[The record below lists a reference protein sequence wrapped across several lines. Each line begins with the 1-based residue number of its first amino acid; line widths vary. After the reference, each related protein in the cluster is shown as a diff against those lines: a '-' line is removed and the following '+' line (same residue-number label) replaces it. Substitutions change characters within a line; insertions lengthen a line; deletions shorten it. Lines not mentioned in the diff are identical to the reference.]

1 MFFIIP
7 TTTPIEYFGQ
17 ISLSFITLD
26 ITILREY
33 ERDFRSNKHNSSG
46 SGNNAWKKIRP
57 EQDLNPWP
65 SRYRCSALLTELTNE
80 LPVGLLA
87 QLVKHCTSIA
97 KVMGSNPVR
106 AWIFFRP
113 YFHYRSSS
121 VHYCEDRFHIH
132 VFICSSNVLLSYNDI
147 RLLQFYCVFIVYSTL
162 NIVSLVYMY

>member
-1 MFFIIP
+1 MFFIIS
-7 TTTPIEYFGQ
+7 TTTPIEHFVQ

-113 YFHYRSSS
+113 YYHYRSSS

-132 VFICSSNVLLSYNDI
+132 VFICSSNVLLSYNHI

>member
-7 TTTPIEYFGQ
+7 TTTPIEYFVQ

-65 SRYRCSALLTELTNE
+65 SRYRCSALLTELTKE

-87 QLVKHCTSIA
+87 QLVKHCTGIA
-97 KVMGSNPVR
+97 KVMRSNPVR
-106 AWIFFRP
+106 TWIFFRP

-132 VFICSSNVLLSYNDI
+132 VFICSSNVWLSYIHI
-147 RLLQFYCVFIVYSTL
+147 RLLQFYCVFIVYSYL

>member
-7 TTTPIEYFGQ
+7 TTTPIEYFVQ

-87 QLVKHCTSIA
+87 QLVKHCTGIA

-106 AWIFFRP
+106 TWIFFRP

-121 VHYCEDRFHIH
+121 VHYCEDHFHIH
-132 VFICSSNVLLSYNDI
+132 VFICSSNVLLSYNHI
-147 RLLQFYCVFIVYSTL
+147 RLLQFYYVFIVYSTL

>member
-1 MFFIIP
+1 MFFIIS
-7 TTTPIEYFGQ
+7 TTSPIEYFVQ

-33 ERDFRSNKHNSSG
+33 ERDFRSNKHYSSG
-46 SGNNAWKKIRP
+46 SGNKAWKKIRP

-65 SRYRCSALLTELTNE
+65 LQYRCSALLTELTNE
-80 LPVGLLA
+80 LSVGLLA
-87 QLVKHCTSIA
+87 QLVKHCTGIA
-97 KVMGSNPVR
+97 KVMGSNPVL

-113 YFHYRSSS
+113 YFHYCSSS

-132 VFICSSNVLLSYNDI
+132 VFICSSNVLLSYNHI
-147 RLLQFYCVFIVYSTL
+147 RLLQFYYVFIVYSTL

>member
-1 MFFIIP
+1 MFFIIS
-7 TTTPIEYFGQ
+7 TTTPIEYFVQ

-87 QLVKHCTSIA
+87 QLVKHCTGIA
-97 KVMGSNPVR
+97 KVMGSNPVL

-132 VFICSSNVLLSYNDI
+132 VFICSSNVLLSYNHI

>member
-7 TTTPIEYFGQ
+7 TTTPIEYFVQ

-65 SRYRCSALLTELTNE
+65 SRYRCSALLTELTKE

-87 QLVKHCTSIA
+87 QLVKHCTGIA

-106 AWIFFRP
+106 TWNFFRP

-132 VFICSSNVLLSYNDI
+132 VFICSSNVWLSYIHI
-147 RLLQFYCVFIVYSTL
+147 RLLQFYCVFIVYSYL